1 MNTNLKYAIFAFLM
15 YFVLRTLG
23 VPRSFMAWVIGIL
36 AVVVIYF
43 VVTDIRKKKQ
53 KTE

>member
-1 MNTNLKYAIFAFLM
+1 MNTNFKYAIFAFLM

-23 VPRSFMAWVIGIL
+23 VPRSFMAWMIGIF

-43 VVTDIRKKKQ
+43 VLTDIWKEKQ
-53 KTE
+53 KVE